1 MKALIDSNAAS
12 RRTFL
17 KQTALG
23 SAGLVA
29 TSAQSFA
36 ALSGANARIRVAVIG
51 IKRRGLP
58 LIRSLST
65 LPNVEVT
72 WVSDV
77 DAVQLEK
84 GMAMAEKTLG
94 YRPRTEKDMRKIV
107 EMKDVD
113 AIFVA
118 TPDHLHA
125 YQTLLALQNGKHVYV
140 EKPCSH
146 NLGEDALLLQAQAKY
161 PELKIQMGTQQRS
174 SPETREV
181 IRAIHDGVIGKPYK
195 AVAFYANS
203 RGKVPVPQQVA
214 PPSTLDWELWQGPA
228 PRRPFLDI
236 LADYNWHWRWH
247 WGTAESANNGTHE
260 MDVARWALQVEYPE
274 EVRASGGKFHFVD
287 DGWEMYDTM
296 EVNFHYA
303 DNRVIQWNGNSRN
316 GYLTFGAGRGTVIY
330 GTDGSVYVDRD
341 GFRIYSREGE
351 LLRESKGEAEGGVAL
366 GGGGGMTTRHVANF
380 IAAIRTGEPLNAP
393 ITVGAVS
400 TSMTHYT
407 NVASRVEGGLI
418 QVDPTTGRFTDPAL
432 MDTYWGRQYEKGWEP
447 KL

>member
-1 MKALIDSNAAS
+1 MTDPIHPKAAS
-12 RRTFL
+12 RRSFL
-17 KQTALG
+17 KTTALG
-23 SAGLVA
+23 SAFVA
-29 TSAQSFA
+29 TPARSFA
-36 ALSGANARIRVAVIG
+36 ALSGANDRVRVAVIG
-51 IKRRGLP
+51 IKRRGQP

-65 LPNVEVT
+65 LPNVEVAY
-72 WVSDV
+72 VSDV

-84 GMAMAEKTLG
+84 GMAMVEKTLG
-94 YRPRTEKDMRKIV
+94 YRPATEKDVRKIV

-125 YQTLLALQNGKHVYV
+125 YQTLIALQNGKHVYV

-146 NLGEDALLLQAQAKY
+146 NLGEDALLIQAQARY
-161 PELKIQMGTQQRS
+161 PDLKIQMGTQQRS

-181 IRAIHDGVIGKPYK
+181 IQAIHDGIIGQPYK

-203 RGKVPVPQQVA
+203 RGEVPVPQEVT
-214 PPSTLDWELWQGPA
+214 PPPTLDWELWQGPA

-260 MDVARWALQVEYPE
+260 MDVARWALQVTYPE
-274 EVRASGGKFHFVD
+274 EVRATGGKYHFVD

-303 DNRVIQWNGNSRN
+303 GNRLIQWNGNSRN

-341 GFRIYSREGE
+341 GYRVYGRDGALI
-351 LLRESKGEAEGGVAL
+351 RESKGEAEDGVAL

-380 IAAIRTGEPLNAP
+380 IGAVRDGRSLNAP
-393 ITVGAVS
+393 ITEGAVS

-407 NVASRVEGGLI
+407 NIASRVPGGI
-418 QVDPTTGRFTDPAL
+418 IRVDAATGRLTDGAL
-432 MDTYWGRQYEKGWEP
+432 MDQYGFREYEKGWEP
-447 KL
+447 RL